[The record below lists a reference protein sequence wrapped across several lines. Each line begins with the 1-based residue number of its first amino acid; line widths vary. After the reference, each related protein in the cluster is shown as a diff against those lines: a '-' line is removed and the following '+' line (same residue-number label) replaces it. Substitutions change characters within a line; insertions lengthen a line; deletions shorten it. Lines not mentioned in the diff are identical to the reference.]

1 MKIVRGVTLHPQ
13 SSFKVKSLITFQICY
28 PHKIEIAST
37 KRGALHSLEIAY
49 EIFSEQK
56 DLHGFL
62 MDFS

>member
-1 MKIVRGVTLHPQ
+1 MYPDIFENASVFIRIKKYPCPHEERFR
-13 SSFKVKSLITFQICY
+13 SY
-28 PHKIEIAST
+28 PHLHGN
-37 KRGALHSLEIAY
+37 RGALHSLEIAY